1 MCYVQSLPDVWNP
14 NIKAKRNSGPLVW
27 ASCRKLISHQLLG
40 HGRHQCLGKGA
51 RLWHHQRSYL
61 LRHIQQ
67 YLLGYDINRNLRS
80 SVFDQVVILRVKS
93 EIPFI
98 KSGLASLALQKNLIS
113 IFDASL
119 AIWPCVSK
127 SLSTNEPSGKN
138 GVEAVFNV
146 QPLNSSYA
154 LHASSAK
161 SFMPNCIVVPCSVC
175 MNLWFLPRTRST
187 GVGSSIS
194 MCFLPLSQ
202 KGLCWFIGPLST
214 MSSTYRVN
222 KVQCPSWSKLIET
235 CRSNELNQF
244 HASSP

>member
-1 MCYVQSLPDVWNP
+1 MCYVQSLPDVWKP
-14 NIKAKRNSGPLVW
+14 NIKAKKEFGPSSVSIMPEVDFTSTPGAW
-27 ASCRKLISHQLLG
+27 SASVSRQRCQ
-40 HGRHQCLGKGA
+40 

-93 EIPFI
+93 EIPFV
-98 KSGLASLALQKNLIS
+98 KSGIASLALQGIFIS

-154 LHASSAK
+154 LQTFSAK
-161 SFMPNCIVVPCSVC
+161 SSTLNCIAVSVI
-175 MNLWFLPRTRST
+175 FPRIRST

-194 MCFLPLSQ
+194 MCFLTYPKKVCVDLLGRVIPCRPRT
-202 KGLCWFIGPLST
+202 KST
-214 MSSTYRVN
+214 
-222 KVQCPSWSKLIET
+222 KVQCLS
-235 CRSNELNQF
+235 
-244 HASSP
+244 